1 MPLDFKDLVVIITGG
16 GGGLGRAYAHMYAR
30 GKAKVVI
37 NDVSQANADKV
48 VAEVKK
54 REYAASSP
62 FCVCRFGCRRAARCA
77 SPRQHPCKLPGGPG

>member
-16 GGGLGRAYAHMYAR
+16 GGGLGRAYAHMYAK

-54 REYAASSP
+54 RKSGSSCTP
-62 FCVCRFGCRRAARCA
+62 AG
-77 SPRQHPCKLPGGPG
+77 SPRTRADLLPLACRPAVSRGSR

>member
-16 GGGLGRAYAHMYAR
+16 GGGLGRAYAHMYAK

-54 REYAASSP
+54 R
-62 FCVCRFGCRRAARCA
+62 
-77 SPRQHPCKLPGGPG
+77 K

>member
-16 GGGLGRAYAHMYAR
+16 GGGLGRAYAHMYAK

-54 REYAASSP
+54 REYLTHCHAPSRPLSTLSTPAPASLH
-62 FCVCRFGCRRAARCA
+62 A
-77 SPRQHPCKLPGGPG
+77 